1 MVARPGLRRCCEMR
15 HWPAAVQGLEGGF
28 DEFMFG
34 YDATVKPKDDEKLRA
49 IATATFTLV
58 EQTGLSGLTMAAI
71 AREAGLA
78 TGTLY
83 VYFKSKEELLV
94 ALYEQAKTETAAT
107 LMHGDDP
114 SAPFRSRFQRLWS
127 NWLDYRLTH
136 YAEMVFME
144 QYYNSPWFSEA
155 SRDLSARLF
164 KGCFDLIETAKAHE
178 ILKNVPTPL
187 LINSLGGSVRETA
200 NLLRS
205 GTLTRT
211 DAHLAMA
218 FGLCWD
224 GIKT

>member
-1 MVARPGLRRCCEMR
+1 M
-15 HWPAAVQGLEGGF
+15 
-28 DEFMFG
+28 
-34 YDATVKPKDDEKLRA
+34 KPKDDEKLRS
-49 IATATFTLV
+49 IAKATFTLV

-107 LMHGDDP
+107 LMQGDDP
-114 SAPFRSRFQRLWS
+114 GAPFRSRFQHLWS

-164 KGCFDLIETAKAHE
+164 KGCVDLVETAKAQQ
-178 ILKNVPTPL
+178 ILKNVPTPM

-224 GIKT
+224 GVKT